1 MKYDSLDAI
10 ILKSEKFKEKDK
22 IIRLLT
28 TKGKINCIV
37 KGIRKTVHKYCSN
50 LEIFSKQKV
59 FLCKSK
65 SNSLSILTNAKN
77 LDSHYA
83 LRKDIDKFTTACMV
97 IELIDNMIPFNEE
110 FSEDIFELLDKT
122 LMYIETEKKD
132 IVFSWF
138 FLQLLNILGYKL
150 EFDECIVC
158 SKKISGTKIVLDPR
172 KGGVICGACFNIKR
186 TGYEIEYN
194 TYRVLNGLANA
205 IDYLDIKDKC
215 EVLKPEREKDVY
227 RIITYLIEFFCE
239 KKLNSMVV
247 M

>member
-1 MKYDSLDAI
+1 MKHDILDAI

-37 KGIRKTVHKYCSN
+37 KGIRKTAHKYCSN
-50 LEIFSKQKV
+50 LEIFSKQKI

-65 SNSLSILTNAKN
+65 TNSLSILTNAKI
-77 LDSHYA
+77 LDSNYM
-83 LRKDIDKFTTACMV
+83 LRQDIEKFTTACMV
-97 IELIDNMIPFNEE
+97 IELIDTMIPFNEE
-110 FSEDIFELLDKT
+110 FSEDIFELVNKT
-122 LMYIETEKKD
+122 LTYIETEKKD
-132 IVFSWF
+132 LLISWF

-150 EFDECIVC
+150 EFDECIIC
-158 SKKISGTKIVLDPR
+158 SKNLSNKKIILDPR
-172 KGGVICGACFNIKR
+172 RGGVLCDTCFKLKR

-194 TYRVLNGLANA
+194 TYRVLKGLASSS
-205 IDYLDIKDKC
+205 DYKDIKDKC
-215 EVLKPEREKDVY
+215 EMLKIEREKDVY
-227 RIITYLIEFFCE
+227 RIITYLMEFFCE